1 MFLYQRCQFYRES
14 ISIMDQVRLYNGF
27 CIPKVGYG
35 TFPNKEKLEDS
46 IQQAYKNGYRL
57 IDTSDNYGNEDFVGH
72 GLKKC
77 PNDIVVITKFSL
89 PLQANVVKCCFKKS
103 EYKIG
108 RRINIYLLH
117 WPYPYL
123 WKTIWRQMEKLYI
136 SGECD
141 AIGVCNFD
149 LGYLKEL
156 LSFCKIKPAI
166 NQFERH
172 PLFQQDELVK
182 YCQENDI
189 AVMSYSPVARMDKSL
204 HTNNLLNSLSEKY
217 NKTVSQI
224 ILRWNIDTE
233 SIPIPASVSSNHIK
247 ENIDLFNF
255 SLSEEDVNKINKLEI
270 GKRIRFNPRTR
281 FTRKEK
287 LIFFVFSILCRFV
300 KK

>member
-1 MFLYQRCQFYRES
+1 
-14 ISIMDQVRLYNGF
+14 MDQYAVELNNGYS
-27 CIPKVGYG
+27 IPLVGYG
-35 TFPNKEKLEDS
+35 TFPHKEKLEKS
-46 IQQAYKNGYRL
+46 IPIAYNYGYRL
-57 IDTSDNYGNEDFVGH
+57 FDTSDNYYNEGYVGA
-72 GLKKC
+72 GLSKC
-77 PNDIVVITKFSL
+77 PQDIIVITKFSL
-89 PLQANVVKCCFKKS
+89 PLQANYVKTCFKNS
-103 EYKIG
+103 EYNIG

-123 WKTIWRQMEKLYI
+123 WKIIWRQMETLYL

-172 PLFQQDELVK
+172 PIFQQEELVK
-182 YCQENDI
+182 YCQENNI
-189 AVMSYSPVARMDKSL
+189 TVMSYSPVARMDKTL
-204 HTNNLLNSLSEKY
+204 HSNKLLNELSIKY

-224 ILRWNIDTE
+224 ILRWNIETN
-233 SIPIPASVSSNHIK
+233 SIPIPASVTDIHIK

-255 SLSEEDVNKINKLEI
+255 SLSEDEVNKINKLEI

-287 LIFFVFSILCRFV
+287 LKFLLLSIVIKNF
-300 KK
+300 KKKIK